1 MQLKIG
7 VQLKTSMMT
16 DMVHIPSNAACRI
29 TYSRG
34 RFCCTN
40 YLNRYTY
47 SIRKTHVTGPPY
59 EILAHTQTI
68 TAMKPAHAMLGL
80 FSHAND
86 KKRNEKE

>member
-1 MQLKIG
+1 
-7 VQLKTSMMT
+7 
-16 DMVHIPSNAACRI
+16 
-29 TYSRG
+29 
-34 RFCCTN
+34 
-40 YLNRYTY
+40 
-47 SIRKTHVTGPPY
+47 VTGPPY